1 MKKTLVALLLALCM
15 VTSLTAATAC
25 CVDSGRAE
33 TTGMEKPM
41 TMEETCPCM
50 MDGKGVNGCQCNGD
64 KCGKDCM
71 GGVCGDDCM
80 CMDGKPCMKDGMRME
95 GCSCIEKKLELLEG
109 ELNALFETNME
120 LWNKFFGMMNKQPD
134 MNMSYADYLME
145 QLEMARKNFTE
156 EEYALL
162 EKDIETIRR
171 IDNEIAM
178 LQAMLAPEEDM
189 MAGKCMK
196 DDKCVSECACEAGSC
211 TEACDCMKDEMY
223 QNEGMNKK

>member
-1 MKKTLVALLLALCM
+1 M
-15 VTSLTAATAC
+15 
-25 CVDSGRAE
+25 
-33 TTGMEKPM
+33 
-41 TMEETCPCM
+41 
-50 MDGKGVNGCQCNGD
+50 
-64 KCGKDCM
+64 
-71 GGVCGDDCM
+71 
-80 CMDGKPCMKDGMRME
+80 
-95 GCSCIEKKLELLEG
+95 
-109 ELNALFETNME
+109 NALFETNME

-196 DDKCVSECACEAGSC
+196 DGKCVSECACEAGSC

>member
-1 MKKTLVALLLALCM
+1 MKKTWIALLLALCM
-15 VTSLTAATAC
+15 LTTVGAASAC
-25 CVDSGRAE
+25 CAGASGMDE
-33 TTGMEKPM
+33 TQ
-41 TMEETCPCM
+41 TMEENCPCM
-50 MDGKGVNGCQCNGD
+50 MDGKGVNGCPCVSD
-64 KCGKDCM
+64 KCGKDCL
-71 GGVCGDDCM
+71 
-80 CMDGKPCMKDGMRME
+80 CMDGKACMQDGMRAE
-95 GCSCIEKKLELLEG
+95 GCMCEKQCACENECACAEKKLEMLEG

-196 DDKCVSECACEAGSC
+196 DGKCVSECACEAGSC
-211 TEACDCMKDEMY
+211 TEACDCIKDEMY

>member
-95 GCSCIEKKLELLEG
+95 GCACIEKKLEMLEG

-156 EEYALL
+156 
-162 EKDIETIRR
+162 
-171 IDNEIAM
+171 
-178 LQAMLAPEEDM
+178 
-189 MAGKCMK
+189 
-196 DDKCVSECACEAGSC
+196 
-211 TEACDCMKDEMY
+211 
-223 QNEGMNKK
+223 